1 VRVLLLVLR
10 RLYYAARAR
19 RFLEDTVVARSLR
32 DALCVTAVVCAAP
45 ELAAAQAGPDHST
58 A

>member
-1 VRVLLLVLR
+1 LLLVLR

-19 RFLEDTVVARSLR
+19 RLLEGTVVARSLR

-45 ELAAAQAGPDHST
+45 ELAAIRRHSGPS
-58 A
+58 